1 VVDQWRVQ
9 VSLAFAILL
18 VVAVFA
24 FMYVLIRVLTWLAQM
39 PARYRGW
46 QGQRQEKR
54 EQSLLEQGWT
64 ALLEGRY
71 AHAEKTLT
79 RLSGQSSDKRR
90 QVLAMLSA
98 ARAAHEVGEYKRQ
111 DELLAQAQAAAAS
124 QSSDIDLNTA
134 VAATAADLWLE
145 QGRAEE
151 ALGALQVDHVQPMRH
166 LHTMRLMLRVYQQT
180 QNHAKVLEL
189 ARALRRKD
197 AISQAEA
204 NKLIESAAAAMI
216 RAAQA
221 QNLGAGGEKQPG
233 KLGDPQA
240 DRQTNWQ
247 IDRQPD
253 SQNGIQ
259 TARATNRE
267 TTIETTRQTNQKGTS
282 PSWEACWKE
291 LKSEEKVLPEVA
303 LAGSQAFQ
311 TAGNYKEATKVLEA
325 AITSTHEKVKSDKA
339 RSDKAESENTADNRL
354 APQLVPLDAKLL
366 AAYAR
371 AEPEQVTPRLQKA
384 EQWLEERKAV
394 QKKSG
399 APVSPAVNADLLT
412 TLGALCLAAQMWG
425 QAQRYL
431 EQSAKLRKDARVHA
445 LLGSLFDRIGQPQ
458 RAAQHWRLAT
468 AVSAALPT
476 LAQDVVLPAANTEA
490 DPIIPHGEGLG
501 ACDEGQVETIEAD
514 ADQQPVTTATNPAG
528 YDEFFDSAP
537 IPMGHFESID
547 EQVGAKAHK
556 EDR

>member
-1 VVDQWRVQ
+1 MRTWFWTVLSITLAVMLALVVHRFPGNVLIVVDQWRVQ
-9 VSLAFAILL
+9 VSLAFAILV

-24 FMYVLIRVLTWLAQM
+24 FLYALIRVLTWLAQM

-71 AHAEKTLT
+71 THAEKTLT

-90 QVLAMLSA
+90 QVLATLSA

-124 QSSDIDLNTA
+124 QSSDVDLNTA
-134 VAATAADLWLE
+134 VAAAAADLWLE
-145 QGRAEE
+145 QGRAQE

-189 ARALRRKD
+189 ARALKRKE

-221 QNLGAGGEKQPG
+221 QKVGAQDGLQ
-233 KLGDPQA
+233 
-240 DRQTNWQ
+240 
-247 IDRQPD
+247 D
-253 SQNGIQ
+253 SQQ
-259 TARATNRE
+259 ATH
-267 TTIETTRQTNQKGTS
+267 QAQS
-282 PSWEACWKE
+282 SSWEACWKE
-291 LKSEEKVLPEVA
+291 LKPEEKVLPEVA

-311 TAGNYKEATKVLEA
+311 AAGNYKEATKVLEA
-325 AITSTHEKVKSDKA
+325 AIVSTHDKA
-339 RSDKAESENTADNRL
+339 QVVA
-354 APQLVPLDAKLL
+354 LDPKLL

-371 AEPEQVTPRLQKA
+371 AEPEQVTHRLQRA
-384 EQWLEERKAV
+384 EQWLLERKAL

-399 APVSPAVNADLLT
+399 ASVAPAINADLLT

-490 DPIIPHGEGLG
+490 DPVIPHGEGLG
-501 ACDEGQVETIEAD
+501 MDDEARAETVESDASQPTPTPAD
-514 ADQQPVTTATNPAG
+514 TAG

-547 EQVGAKAHK
+547 EQAEAKLQK
-556 EDR
+556 E